1 MLVISLAVVQWV
13 RDPWEFTARV
23 YHRRLPQEFTT
34 GGYCGEFTMGVYC
47 RRLLWGLPQE
57 FTVGDYHQSL
67 LWGITMGV
75 YHWGLKVHHYLSLV
89 TIDCSYQPLI

>member
-1 MLVISLAVVQWV
+1 MGSL
-13 RDPWEFTARV
+13 PWEFTA
-23 YHRRLPQEFTT
+23 
-34 GGYCGEFTMGVYC
+34 GGYCG
-47 RRLLWGLPQE
+47 GLPQE